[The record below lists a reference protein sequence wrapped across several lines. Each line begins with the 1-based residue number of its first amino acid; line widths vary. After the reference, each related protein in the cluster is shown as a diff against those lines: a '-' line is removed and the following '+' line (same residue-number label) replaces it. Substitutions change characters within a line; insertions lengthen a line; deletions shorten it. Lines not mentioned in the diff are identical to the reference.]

1 MEVTAYWKGPYRC
14 DIPVRAC
21 TVTTDEPPQYGGEDA
36 GPMPTELF
44 LASLAGCFAA
54 AVAHAA
60 RKSEVE
66 LPDLTVTVR
75 GEYEGLRFDRI
86 NVEVHSSHPR
96 DELEGIVER
105 AIDYCYVSN
114 TLAKPPLLEYSLVD
128 PPAKRSEQGV
138 AQE

>member
-1 MEVTAYWKGPYRC
+1 
-14 DIPVRAC
+14 
-21 TVTTDEPPQYGGEDA
+21 
-36 GPMPTELF
+36 MPTELF

-75 GEYEGLRFDRI
+75 GEYEGLRFARI
-86 NVEVHSSHPR
+86 RVEVDSSHRR
-96 DELEGIVER
+96 DELEGFIER

-114 TLAKPPLLEYSLVD
+114 TLATPPQLEYCIAESR
-128 PPAKRSEQGV
+128 ARRTEQG
-138 AQE
+138 AEQE

>member
-1 MEVTAYWKGPYRC
+1 
-14 DIPVRAC
+14 
-21 TVTTDEPPQYGGEDA
+21 
-36 GPMPTELF
+36 MPTELF

-75 GEYEGLRFDRI
+75 GEYEGLRFDQIR
-86 NVEVHSSHPR
+86 VEVQSSHPR
-96 DELEGIVER
+96 RELEGFIER

-114 TLAKPPLLEYSLVD
+114 TLAKPPRLEYCLVET
-128 PPAKRSEQGV
+128 PAKRSEQGV
-138 AQE
+138 GRE

>member
-14 DIPVRAC
+14 DIPVRVC
-21 TVTTDEPPQYGGEDA
+21 TVTTDEPTRYGGEDA

-86 NVEVHSSHPR
+86 RVEVDSSHRR
-96 DELEGIVER
+96 DELEGFIER

-114 TLAKPPLLEYSLVD
+114 TLAKPPQLEYCIAES
-128 PPAKRSEQGV
+128 PARRTEQGV
-138 AQE
+138 GQE